1 MYNQAL
7 KPSRNGSNNRGSR
20 PSSGGSRPQRSSSEG
35 SRGNSKPSFGGRS
48 SGGSSFGGGRSSGGR
63 SSFGGGRSNGGSSF
77 GGGRSSG
84 GRFSSPRSGS
94 SDRGRSSEFSVGHR
108 TEHSSEQ
115 SSGNPFRKSRPV
127 ESSRG
132 YSQRDSGSRDRGFG
146 GGRNSYNERPAN
158 SERKFENARPS
169 YNERPAR
176 EERSERPARS
186 FSSDRPS
193 YDRPRREFSDSRS
206 SSFGGGRSDRGG
218 SSSSFGGGRS
228 SGGRSFGG
236 GRSEGRHTSFGGDR
250 GRGRGRGGRSSFFD
264 LSVFVNKGSERA
276 IVEEVYKPVHTFND
290 FKIDPMLK
298 QIVIGRGY
306 KDPTPIQDQT
316 IEHVLNGEDIVGLA
330 NTGTGKTAAF
340 LIPLIDKILANK
352 DESVLVMTPTRE
364 LAIQIEDEL
373 KSFSRNL
380 KIYSVVCVGGV
391 GIRDQITKLRQHN
404 HFVIGTPGRIMDLM
418 KRGNLKL
425 GNTRTVVL
433 DEADRMLDMGFV
445 DDMRFIMNA
454 VPKDRQ
460 TLCFSATMSPEINS
474 IVKDF
479 LKAPKTISVKTR
491 DTAENVEQ
499 DVVRLMGKDKDMVL
513 TEMLMQRE
521 FTKVLIFGKTKHG
534 VEKLSKVLVQRGI
547 RSVSIHGNKSHG
559 QRQLAL
565 KTFKES
571 RVQVMVATDVAA
583 RGLDIS
589 NVSHVINYELPAT
602 RDDYVHRIGRT
613 GRGDQKGKALTF
625 ID

>member
-7 KPSRNGSNNRGSR
+7 KPQRNGSNNRGSR
-20 PSSGGSRPQRSSSEG
+20 PGASSGRPQRSSSG
-35 SRGNSKPSFGGRS
+35 GFSGNSGSPFKNRSKGGA
-48 SGGSSFGGGRSSGGR
+48 FGGGERNNRYEKSTGHYKQVYSNDSSRSESSDHSRSS
-63 SSFGGGRSNGGSSF
+63 
-77 GGGRSSG
+77 
-84 GRFSSPRSGS
+84 
-94 SDRGRSSEFSVGHR
+94 DFSVGHR
-108 TEHSSEQ
+108 PERSQEQ
-115 SSGNPFRKSRPV
+115 NGNPFRKARPEYTSRQQSGNDRVFDGNRSKRPSYNDR
-127 ESSRG
+127 SSR
-132 YSQRDSGSRDRGFG
+132 DSF
-146 GGRNSYNERPAN
+146 GGRNSYNERPSN
-158 SERKFENARPS
+158 SERSVNNDRPS
-169 YNERPAR
+169 YNARPAR
-176 EERSERPARS
+176 QY
-186 FSSDRPS
+186 SDVGR
-193 YDRPRREFSDSRS
+193 
-206 SSFGGGRSDRGG
+206 SSFGGGE
-218 SSSSFGGGRS
+218 RS
-228 SGGRSFGG
+228 SGGNRSA
-236 GRSEGRHTSFGGDR
+236 GRHTSFGGDR
-250 GRGRGRGGRSSFFD
+250 SRLGGRGGRGRGGRSSFFD
-264 LSVFVNKGSERA
+264 LSVFVNKGNNKPTQ
-276 IVEEVYKPVHTFND
+276 EEFYKPQHSFND
-290 FKIDPMLK
+290 FDINSTLK
-298 QIVIGRGY
+298 QIVTGRGY
-306 KDPTPIQDQT
+306 KEPTPIQDQT

-340 LIPLIDKILANK
+340 LIPLINKILANK

-364 LAIQIEDEL
+364 LAIQIEEEL

-425 GNTRTVVL
+425 GNTHTVVL

-445 DDMRFIMNA
+445 DDMRYILNA

-479 LKAPKTISVKTR
+479 LKTPKTISVKTR

-499 DVVRLMGKDKDMVL
+499 DIVRLMGKEKDMVL

-565 KTFKES
+565 RSFKES

-602 RDDYVHRIGRT
+602 REDYVHRIGRT
-613 GRGDQKGKALTF
+613 GRGAQKGKALTF